1 MRRYLRAAGIGEL
14 LGLFFWFLLCFMFGT
29 GGYNS
34 DTEWL
39 WSARLP
45 VKLFDSLKLYESTA
59 LEEKAVC
66 SYFNS
71 TLSNTA
77 CRSWSASPQSPCW
90 DYGQSSGDASRNR
103 EPLHEKRR

>member
-14 LGLFFWFLLCFMFGT
+14 LGLFFWFLVCFMFGT

-45 VKLFDSLKLYESTA
+45 VKLFDSPKLYEYTA
-59 LEEKAVC
+59 LEEKARMLLLQLDAVEHC
-66 SYFNS
+66 VPFLVGFPAIAVLSLWTFDRRRKQNTS
-71 TLSNTA
+71 T
-77 CRSWSASPQSPCW
+77 
-90 DYGQSSGDASRNR
+90 
-103 EPLHEKRR
+103 